1 MSNLISFE
9 ADVRNSLPQTIN
21 DNEVKSKELAA
32 DLFVSPALVTRW
44 SKGDSKL
51 KSQYFEQM
59 LMNFKHPSMLV
70 FDYMNQTT
78 HIIPP
83 LANGPKLRKQLDTY
97 AGQLID
103 ELQEATEALK
113 NSMDEFRSDGEVD
126 LRDPTEVVKQIYD
139 VMFFSQ
145 TLDSFVESEYHIQL
159 KDIEQQRE
167 LHWKKEGYL
176 ATK

>member
-9 ADVRNSLPQTIN
+9 ADVRNSLPRMI
-21 DNEVKSKELAA
+21 DENEIKSKELAE

-59 LMNFKHPSMLV
+59 LLIFKHPSMLV

-78 HIIPP
+78 HMIPP
-83 LANGPKLRKQLDTY
+83 IANGPKLRKQLDTY

-103 ELQEATEALK
+103 ELKEATLALK

-126 LRDPTEVVKQIYD
+126 LRDPTEVVRQIDD
-139 VMFFSQ
+139 VIFFGQ
-145 TLDSFVESEYHIQL
+145 TLKSFMESEYGIDL
-159 KDIEQQRE
+159 RSEEKQRE
-167 LHWKKEGYL
+167 LYWKKEGYL
-176 ATK
+176 ATR